1 MTMATARDRVLT
13 TVDTLSEIGHRSR
26 ATLADRVRRVRAA
39 ALFAAQ
45 AGVAAGLSWLI
56 AFDWLHHPR
65 PFFAPIAAVI
75 ALNVSVG
82 QRLRRVVELVVG
94 VALGILVGDVLIYF
108 IGTGGWQIG
117 AGVAA
122 AVLVSVFLGGGP
134 IVIGQAAASAVLVAT
149 LAPPSGGIYY
159 TRFLDALIGGVVG
172 IGVMALLIPV
182 NPLTVIRRAAGPALD
197 VIAAGLRDC
206 ADALENRSREEA
218 DAALNR
224 LRTGERSVGAY
235 RDALAGAREVA
246 TLAPVFWRSRG
257 PLAQYVDAAVHI
269 DHALRNARVLVR
281 RTVALLRDGEEVP
294 HALVDALRRLADAV
308 ILLRDDLAAGNEPI
322 RPREHVLAAVALAAD
337 VYRDGVGFSGGVVV
351 AQIRTIGTDLLLA
364 TGLPRPVVEKA
375 IRRAVGRVPTR

>member
-26 ATLADRVRRVRAA
+26 ATLADRVRRVRAGL
-39 ALFAAQ
+39 LFAAQ
-45 AGVAAGLSWLI
+45 AGVAAGLSWLV
-56 AFDWLHHPR
+56 AFDLLHHPR

-82 QRLRRVVELVVG
+82 QRLRRVVELVLG

-117 AGVAA
+117 LGVG
-122 AVLVSVFLGGGP
+122 AVILVAIFLGGSP

-149 LAPPSGGIYY
+149 LAPPSGGVYY
-159 TRFLDALIGGVVG
+159 TRFLDALLGGVIG
-172 IGVMALLIPV
+172 IIVMALLLPV

-206 ADALENRSREEA
+206 ADALENRSRAEA
-218 DAALNR
+218 EAALNR
-224 LRTGERSVGAY
+224 LRAGERSVGAY
-235 RDALAGAREVA
+235 RDALAAAREAA

-257 PLAQYVDAAVHI
+257 PLAQYIDAAVHI
-269 DHALRNARVLVR
+269 DHALRNGRVLVR

-294 HALVDALRRLADAV
+294 APLVDALRQLADAV
-308 ILLRDDLAAGNEPI
+308 VLLRDDLAAGNEP
-322 RPREHVLAAVALAAD
+322 V
-337 VYRDGVGFSGGVVV
+337 
-351 AQIRTIGTDLLLA
+351 
-364 TGLPRPVVEKA
+364 
-375 IRRAVGRVPTR
+375 RAR